1 MKIKRKEQPKRVWTK
16 ANIDVQ
22 LRSLVEQRKV
32 SPVAWWL
39 MASYAYYELNQ
50 SLLQDETFDWL
61 GRYIKDNWE
70 GIEHP
75 NKRLIKQA
83 ATFSGYYVK
92 RYPTRVKAATWQL
105 IDELENQNGRPKLKI
120 RRKSQSS

>member
-1 MKIKRKEQPKRVWTK
+1 MKIKRKEPRSWTK
-16 ANIDVQ
+16 DNIDVQ
-22 LRSLVEQRKV
+22 VRSLIEQRKV

-39 MASYAYYELNQ
+39 MASYAYYVLNR
-50 SLLQDETFDWL
+50 SLFSDETFDWI
-61 GRYIKDNWE
+61 GRYIKGNWE

-92 RYPTRVKAATWQL
+92 RYPTRVKCATWQL
-105 IDELENQNGRPKLKI
+105 LNILEDNHGRKRLKI
-120 RRKSQSS
+120 RRKN

>member
-1 MKIKRKEQPKRVWTK
+1 MKIKRKEPRSWTK
-16 ANIDVQ
+16 ENIDGQV
-22 LRSLVEQRKV
+22 RSLIEQRKV

-39 MASYAYYELNQ
+39 MASFAYYALNR
-50 SLLQDETFDWL
+50 SLFSDETFDWI

-70 GIEHP
+70 GIKHP

-92 RYPTRVKAATWQL
+92 RYPTRVKCATWQL
-105 IDELENQNGRPKLKI
+105 LDILEDNHGRKRLKI
-120 RRKSQSS
+120 RRKS